1 MSKLSKA
8 AVKERLAEYAVTMA
22 KLTAAENKQN
32 AELDPFLVQ
41 YNEDT
46 APILAKHEKKLT
58 PLIEKRD
65 ELAAEIYGYLD
76 AQKKDTLVE
85 MAGYIAE
92 RKTQTK
98 LMPRVIDIKKFIEA
112 AKKKG
117 EAMYAC
123 LTVGVKKAEDLM
135 GKEIDQISTR
145 PEKTEVVTQLR
156 LK

>member
-1 MSKLSKA
+1 MGLSKA
-8 AVKERLAEYAVTMA
+8 AVKERLAEYASVVA
-22 KLTAAENKQN
+22 KIETAEKKQN
-32 AELDPFLVQ
+32 AELDPYLVQ

-46 APILAKHEKKLT
+46 APILEKHEKKLT

-76 AQKKDTLVE
+76 AQEKDTVVE
-85 MAGYIAE
+85 MAGYVAE

-98 LMPRVIDIKKFIEA
+98 LGARVIDVKKFLVA
-112 AKKKG
+112 AKSKG

-123 LTVGVKKAEDLM
+123 ITVLVKKAEDLM

-145 PEKTEVVTQLR
+145 PEKVEVVTQLR
-156 LK
+156 KQ